1 MHNQEA
7 EVQEIMQM
15 EEADQLQEVDK
26 ELGDQCQLFQVIRQP
41 IWQNTMHKC
50 QIYEEIFNQW
60 RMRMISSELPWEKWL
75 MTILDNLNYV
85 MKPSREWK
93 VDLEVLQANQMD
105 LISNWDKN

>member
-1 MHNQEA
+1 
-7 EVQEIMQM
+7 
-15 EEADQLQEVDK
+15 
-26 ELGDQCQLFQVIRQP
+26 
-41 IWQNTMHKC
+41 MHKC
-50 QIYEEIFNQW
+50 QIYVETFNQW

-93 VDLEVLQANQMD
+93 VDLEVLLANQMD